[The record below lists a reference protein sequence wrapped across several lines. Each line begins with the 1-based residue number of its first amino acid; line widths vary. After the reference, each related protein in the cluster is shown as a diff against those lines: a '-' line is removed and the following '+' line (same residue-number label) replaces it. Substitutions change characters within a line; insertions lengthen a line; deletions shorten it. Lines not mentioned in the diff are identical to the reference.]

1 MITATTSISC
11 PALATSSL
19 QLSFAPSASQL
30 ASSASRGALAP
41 LPSFEADWA
50 SLLASPFFLR
60 SLIVAVLVGLSAPI
74 IGTYLVQRRLSLL
87 GDGIGHVALTGVALG
102 WVVGN
107 LTEVAGGDTLA
118 IPGAVIAS
126 IVGAVIIELVRAKG
140 GASGDVAMAL
150 LFYGGIASGVLVISL
165 AGGTTN
171 QLNSYLFGSIAA
183 VSWSDVYLTIALSL
197 LILVFGL
204 GMRRELF
211 SICND
216 EEFALASG
224 IPVRLLTICLAVVS
238 ALTVSTAMRVVGVL
252 LVSALMIVPVA
263 ITQIYA
269 RSFSATMG
277 WAMLLGV
284 VMCIAGLVFS
294 YFTAAA
300 SGSAIVMGLII
311 LYALAAA
318 LRPLVYRRHLQTP
331 QEPADCG
338 HH

>member
-1 MITATTSISC
+1 MINYPSYLPSSLSSTSAPGQAYGLPLNPRTHS
-11 PALATSSL
+11 LTSS
-19 QLSFAPSASQL
+19 FT
-30 ASSASRGALAP
+30 
-41 LPSFEADWA
+41 ADWE
-50 SLLASPFFLR
+50 SLLSSPFFMR
-60 SLIVAVLVGLSAPI
+60 SLIVAVLVGLSAPV

-107 LTEVAGGDTLA
+107 LTEIAGGDALA

-126 IVGAVIIELVRAKG
+126 IIGAVIIELVRAKG
-140 GASGDVAMAL
+140 AASADVAMAL

-165 AGGTTN
+165 AGGSTN

-183 VSWSDVYLTIALSL
+183 VSWSDVYLTIALSV

-216 EEFALASG
+216 EEFALACG
-224 IPVRLLTICLAVVS
+224 IPVRRLTICLALVS

-263 ITQIYA
+263 IAQIYA
-269 RSFSATMG
+269 RSFNATMG

-284 VMCIAGLVFS
+284 LTCIAGLVFS

-300 SGSAIVMGLII
+300 SGSAIVMGLIT
-311 LYALAAA
+311 LYALSAA
-318 LRPLVYRRHLQTP
+318 LRPLVYRKHLRSP
-331 QEPADCG
+331 SEISSCE
-338 HH
+338 HR

>member
-1 MITATTSISC
+1 MIIPVNHFLPLSAAAVS
-11 PALATSSL
+11 P
-19 QLSFAPSASQL
+19 QQSFALSPTFGGS
-30 ASSASRGALAP
+30 
-41 LPSFEADWA
+41 LPSFEADWS

-102 WVVGN
+102 WLVGN
-107 LTEVAGGDTLA
+107 LTEVAGGDALA
-118 IPGAVIAS
+118 VPGAVIAS

-183 VSWSDVYLTIALSL
+183 VSWSDVYLTIALSV
-197 LILVFGL
+197 LILFFGL
-204 GMRRELF
+204 GLRRELF

-224 IPVRLLTICLAVVS
+224 IPVRLLTVCLAVVS

-263 ITQIYA
+263 ISQIYA

-277 WAMLLGV
+277 WAMALGV
-284 VMCIAGLVFS
+284 IMCIAGLVFS

-300 SGSAIVMGLII
+300 SGSAIVMGLIV

-331 QEPADCG
+331 QEPSNCG

>member
-1 MITATTSISC
+1 MINYPSYLPTS
-11 PALATSSL
+11 L
-19 QLSFAPSASQL
+19 PSAS
-30 ASSASRGALAP
+30 ASEQASGLHLSLRAHSLTS
-41 LPSFEADWA
+41 SFTADWQ
-50 SLLASPFFLR
+50 SLLSSPFFLR
-60 SLIVAVLVGLSAPI
+60 SLIVAVLVGLSAPV

-107 LTEVAGGDTLA
+107 LTEITGGDALA
-118 IPGAVIAS
+118 IP
-126 IVGAVIIELVRAKG
+126 GAVIIELVRVKG
-140 GASGDVAMAL
+140 AASADVAMAL

-183 VSWSDVYLTIALSL
+183 VSWSDVYLTIALSV

-216 EEFALASG
+216 EEFALACG
-224 IPVRLLTICLAVVS
+224 IPVRRLTICLALVS

-263 ITQIYA
+263 IAQIYA
-269 RSFSATMG
+269 RSFNATMG

-284 VMCIAGLVFS
+284 LTCIAGLVFS

-300 SGSAIVMGLII
+300 SGSAIVMGLIT
-311 LYALAAA
+311 LYALSAA
-318 LRPLVYRRHLQTP
+318 LRPLVYRKHLRSP
-331 QEPADCG
+331 SEISSCE
-338 HH
+338 HR

>member
-1 MITATTSISC
+1 MIIAINASLPLSVATTSPQPS
-11 PALATSSL
+11 LGLSSTFVG
-19 QLSFAPSASQL
+19 S
-30 ASSASRGALAP
+30 
-41 LPSFEADWA
+41 LPSFEADWN

-107 LTEVAGGDTLA
+107 LTEVAGGDALA
-118 IPGAVIAS
+118 VPGAVIAS

-183 VSWSDVYLTIALSL
+183 VSWSDVYLTIALSA

-204 GMRRELF
+204 GLRRELF

-263 ITQIYA
+263 ISQIYA
-269 RSFSATMG
+269 RSFSSTMG
-277 WAMLLGV
+277 WAMALGV

-300 SGSAIVMGLII
+300 SGSAIVMGLIT

-318 LRPLVYRRHLQTP
+318 LRPLVYRWHLRTP
-331 QEPADCG
+331 QEIANCE

>member
-1 MITATTSISC
+1 MIIPVNRILPLSAAAVS
-11 PALATSSL
+11 P
-19 QLSFAPSASQL
+19 QQSFALSPTFGGS
-30 ASSASRGALAP
+30 
-41 LPSFEADWA
+41 LPSFEADWS

-102 WVVGN
+102 WLVGN
-107 LTEVAGGDTLA
+107 LTEVAGGDALA
-118 IPGAVIAS
+118 VPGAVIAS

-183 VSWSDVYLTIALSL
+183 VSWSDVYLTIALSV
-197 LILVFGL
+197 LILFFGL
-204 GMRRELF
+204 GLRRELF

-224 IPVRLLTICLAVVS
+224 IPVRLLTVCLAVVS

-263 ITQIYA
+263 ISQIYA

-277 WAMLLGV
+277 WAMALGV
-284 VMCIAGLVFS
+284 IMCIAGLVFS

-300 SGSAIVMGLII
+300 SGSAIVMGLIV

-331 QEPADCG
+331 QEPSNCG

>member
-1 MITATTSISC
+1 MMTSASISFY
-11 PALATSSL
+11 AA
-19 QLSFAPSASQL
+19 AASGHF
-30 ASSASRGALAP
+30 RGALSPATGTP
-41 LPSFEADWA
+41 WPSFEADWG
-50 SLLASPFFLR
+50 SLLTSPFFLR

-107 LTEVAGGDTLA
+107 LTEVAGGDAIA

-183 VSWSDVYLTIALSL
+183 VSWSDVYLTIALSV

-204 GMRRELF
+204 GLRRELF

-269 RSFSATMG
+269 RSFGSTMG

-284 VMCIAGLVFS
+284 IMCIAGLVFS

-300 SGSAIVMGLII
+300 SGSAIVMGLIA

-318 LRPLVYRRHLQTP
+318 LRPLVYRRHLRSP
-331 QEPADCG
+331 QEPSNCG

>member
-1 MITATTSISC
+1 MIIPVNHFLPLSAAAVS
-11 PALATSSL
+11 P
-19 QLSFAPSASQL
+19 QQSFALSPTFGGS
-30 ASSASRGALAP
+30 
-41 LPSFEADWA
+41 LPSFEADWS

-102 WVVGN
+102 WLVGN
-107 LTEVAGGDTLA
+107 LTEVAGGDALA
-118 IPGAVIAS
+118 VPGAVIAS

-183 VSWSDVYLTIALSL
+183 VSWSDVYLTIALSV
-197 LILVFGL
+197 LILFFGL
-204 GMRRELF
+204 GLRRELF

-224 IPVRLLTICLAVVS
+224 IPVRLLTVCLAVVS

-263 ITQIYA
+263 ISQIYA

-277 WAMLLGV
+277 WAMALGV
-284 VMCIAGLVFS
+284 IMCIAGLVFS

-331 QEPADCG
+331 QEPSNCG

>member
-1 MITATTSISC
+1 MIIPVNHIFPLSITVVS
-11 PALATSSL
+11 P
-19 QLSFAPSASQL
+19 QLSFALSPTFGGS
-30 ASSASRGALAP
+30 
-41 LPSFEADWA
+41 LPSFEADWS

-102 WVVGN
+102 WLVGN
-107 LTEVAGGDTLA
+107 LTEVAGGDALA
-118 IPGAVIAS
+118 VPGAVIAS

-183 VSWSDVYLTIALSL
+183 VSWSDVYLTIALSV
-197 LILVFGL
+197 LILFFGL
-204 GMRRELF
+204 GLRRELF

-224 IPVRLLTICLAVVS
+224 IPVRLLTVCLAVVS

-263 ITQIYA
+263 ISQIYA
-269 RSFSATMG
+269 RSFSSTMG
-277 WAMLLGV
+277 WAMALGV
-284 VMCIAGLVFS
+284 IMCIAGLVFS

-318 LRPLVYRRHLQTP
+318 LRPLVYRRHLRTP
-331 QEPADCG
+331 QEVANCE
-338 HH
+338 HR

>member
-1 MITATTSISC
+1 MIIPVNHFLPLSAAAAS
-11 PALATSSL
+11 P
-19 QLSFAPSASQL
+19 QLSFALSPTFGGS
-30 ASSASRGALAP
+30 
-41 LPSFEADWA
+41 LPSFEADWS

-102 WVVGN
+102 WLVGN
-107 LTEVAGGDTLA
+107 LTEVAGGDALA
-118 IPGAVIAS
+118 VPGAVIAS

-183 VSWSDVYLTIALSL
+183 VSWSDVYLTIALSV
-197 LILVFGL
+197 LILFFGL
-204 GMRRELF
+204 GLRRELF

-224 IPVRLLTICLAVVS
+224 IPVRLLTVCLAVVS

-263 ITQIYA
+263 ISQIYA
-269 RSFSATMG
+269 RSFSSTMG
-277 WAMLLGV
+277 WAMALGV
-284 VMCIAGLVFS
+284 IMCIAGLVFS

-300 SGSAIVMGLII
+300 SGSAIVMGLIV

-318 LRPLVYRRHLQTP
+318 LRPLVYRRHLRTP
-331 QEPADCG
+331 QEVANCE
-338 HH
+338 HR

>member
-1 MITATTSISC
+1 MIIPVNHIFPLSITAVS
-11 PALATSSL
+11 P
-19 QLSFAPSASQL
+19 QLSFALSPTFGDS
-30 ASSASRGALAP
+30 
-41 LPSFEADWA
+41 LPSFEADWS

-102 WVVGN
+102 WLVGN
-107 LTEVAGGDTLA
+107 LTEVAGGDALA
-118 IPGAVIAS
+118 VPGAVIAS

-183 VSWSDVYLTIALSL
+183 VSWSDVYLTIALSV
-197 LILVFGL
+197 LILFFGL
-204 GMRRELF
+204 GLRRELF

-224 IPVRLLTICLAVVS
+224 IPVRLLTVCLAVVS

-263 ITQIYA
+263 ISQIYA
-269 RSFSATMG
+269 RSFSSTMG
-277 WAMLLGV
+277 WAMALGII
-284 VMCIAGLVFS
+284 MCIAGLVFS

-300 SGSAIVMGLII
+300 SGSAIVMGLIV

-318 LRPLVYRRHLQTP
+318 LRPLVYRRHLRTP
-331 QEPADCG
+331 QEVANCEHP
-338 HH
+338 

>member
-1 MITATTSISC
+1 MITSTTGFSYQ
-11 PALATSSL
+11 ALVASSL
-19 QLSFAPSASQL
+19 HLTFALSP
-30 ASSASRGALAP
+30 SRGSSV
-41 LPSFEADWA
+41 PSFTADWN

-102 WVVGN
+102 WVIGN
-107 LTEVAGGDTLA
+107 LTAVAGGDTLA
-118 IPGAVIAS
+118 VPGAVIAS

-183 VSWSDVYLTIALSL
+183 VSWSDVYLTIALSV
-197 LILVFGL
+197 LILLFGL
-204 GMRRELF
+204 GLRRELF

-263 ITQIYA
+263 ISQIYA
-269 RSFSATMG
+269 PSFSATMG
-277 WAMLLGV
+277 WAMALGV
-284 VMCIAGLVFS
+284 IMCIAGLVFS

-300 SGSAIVMGLII
+300 SGSAIVMGLIA

-318 LRPLVYRRHLQTP
+318 LRPLVYRRHLHTP
-331 QEPADCG
+331 QEPPDCE

>member
-1 MITATTSISC
+1 MIIPVNHLFPLSMTVVS
-11 PALATSSL
+11 P
-19 QLSFAPSASQL
+19 QLSFALSPTFGGS
-30 ASSASRGALAP
+30 
-41 LPSFEADWA
+41 LPSFEADWS

-102 WVVGN
+102 WLVGN
-107 LTEVAGGDTLA
+107 LTEVAGGDALA
-118 IPGAVIAS
+118 VPGAVIAS

-183 VSWSDVYLTIALSL
+183 VSWSDVYLTIALSV
-197 LILVFGL
+197 LILFFGL
-204 GMRRELF
+204 GLRRELF

-224 IPVRLLTICLAVVS
+224 IPVRLLTVCLAVVS

-263 ITQIYA
+263 ISQIYA
-269 RSFSATMG
+269 RSFSSTMG
-277 WAMLLGV
+277 WAMALGV
-284 VMCIAGLVFS
+284 IMCIAGLVFS

-300 SGSAIVMGLII
+300 SGSAIVMGLIV

-318 LRPLVYRRHLQTP
+318 LRPLVYRRHLRTP
-331 QEPADCG
+331 QEVANCE
-338 HH
+338 HR

>member
-1 MITATTSISC
+1 MIIAINASLPLSVATTSPQPSFG
-11 PALATSSL
+11 LSSTFGG
-19 QLSFAPSASQL
+19 S
-30 ASSASRGALAP
+30 
-41 LPSFEADWA
+41 LPSFEADWN

-102 WVVGN
+102 WVIGN
-107 LTEVAGGDTLA
+107 LTEVAGGDALA
-118 IPGAVIAS
+118 VPGAVIAS

-183 VSWSDVYLTIALSL
+183 VSWADVYLTIALSV
-197 LILVFGL
+197 LILFFGL
-204 GMRRELF
+204 GLRRELF

-263 ITQIYA
+263 ISQIYA
-269 RSFSATMG
+269 RSFSSTMG
-277 WAMLLGV
+277 WAMALGV
-284 VMCIAGLVFS
+284 VMCISGLVFS

-300 SGSAIVMGLII
+300 SGSAIVMGLIT
-311 LYALAAA
+311 LYALAVA
-318 LRPLVYRRHLQTP
+318 LRPLVYHRHLRTP
-331 QEPADCG
+331 QEIANCE

>member
-1 MITATTSISC
+1 MINYPSYLPSSLSSTSAPGQAYVLPLNPRTQS
-11 PALATSSL
+11 LTSS
-19 QLSFAPSASQL
+19 FT
-30 ASSASRGALAP
+30 
-41 LPSFEADWA
+41 ADWQ
-50 SLLASPFFLR
+50 SLLSSPFFLR
-60 SLIVAVLVGLSAPI
+60 SLIVAVLVGLSAPV

-107 LTEVAGGDTLA
+107 LTEITGGDALA

-126 IVGAVIIELVRAKG
+126 IIGAVIIELVRAKG
-140 GASGDVAMAL
+140 AASADVAMAL

-183 VSWSDVYLTIALSL
+183 VSWSDVYLTIALSV

-216 EEFALASG
+216 EEFALACG
-224 IPVRLLTICLAVVS
+224 IPVRLLTICLALVS

-263 ITQIYA
+263 IAQIYA
-269 RSFSATMG
+269 RSFNATMG
-277 WAMLLGV
+277 WAMLLG
-284 VMCIAGLVFS
+284 MLTCIAGLVFS

-300 SGSAIVMGLII
+300 SGSAIVMGLIT
-311 LYALAAA
+311 LYGLAAA
-318 LRPLVYRRHLQTP
+318 LRPLLYRKHLRTP
-331 QEPADCG
+331 SEISSCE
-338 HH
+338 HR

>member
-1 MITATTSISC
+1 MIIPVNHIFPLSITVVS
-11 PALATSSL
+11 P
-19 QLSFAPSASQL
+19 QLSFALSPTFGGS
-30 ASSASRGALAP
+30 
-41 LPSFEADWA
+41 LPSFEADWS

-74 IGTYLVQRRLSLL
+74 IGTYLVQRSLSLL

-102 WVVGN
+102 WLVGN
-107 LTEVAGGDTLA
+107 LTEVAGGDALA
-118 IPGAVIAS
+118 VPGAVIAS

-183 VSWSDVYLTIALSL
+183 VSWSDVYLTIALSV
-197 LILVFGL
+197 LILFFGL
-204 GMRRELF
+204 GLRRELF

-216 EEFALASG
+216 EEFALAIG
-224 IPVRLLTICLAVVS
+224 IPVRLLTVCLAVVS

-263 ITQIYA
+263 ISQIYA

-277 WAMLLGV
+277 WAMALGV
-284 VMCIAGLVFS
+284 IMCIAGLVFS

-300 SGSAIVMGLII
+300 SGSAIVMGLIV

-318 LRPLVYRRHLQTP
+318 LRPLVYRRHLRTP
-331 QEPADCG
+331 QEVANCE
-338 HH
+338 HR

>member
-1 MITATTSISC
+1 MIIPVNHILPLSAAAVS
-11 PALATSSL
+11 P
-19 QLSFAPSASQL
+19 QLSFALSPTFGGS
-30 ASSASRGALAP
+30 
-41 LPSFEADWA
+41 LPSFEADWS

-102 WVVGN
+102 WLVGN
-107 LTEVAGGDTLA
+107 LTEVAGGDALA
-118 IPGAVIAS
+118 VPGAVIAS

-183 VSWSDVYLTIALSL
+183 VSWSDVYLTIALSV
-197 LILVFGL
+197 LILFFGL
-204 GMRRELF
+204 GLRRELF

-224 IPVRLLTICLAVVS
+224 IPVRLLTVCLAVVS

-263 ITQIYA
+263 ISQIYA
-269 RSFSATMG
+269 RSFSSTMG
-277 WAMLLGV
+277 WAMALGV
-284 VMCIAGLVFS
+284 IMCIAGLVFS

-311 LYALAAA
+311 LYALAAT

-331 QEPADCG
+331 QEPSNCG

>member
-1 MITATTSISC
+1 MIIPVNHILPLSITAVS
-11 PALATSSL
+11 PQRGFALSSTFGG
-19 QLSFAPSASQL
+19 S
-30 ASSASRGALAP
+30 
-41 LPSFEADWA
+41 LPSFEADWS

-102 WVVGN
+102 WLVGN
-107 LTEVAGGDTLA
+107 LTEVAGGDALA
-118 IPGAVIAS
+118 VPGAVIAS

-183 VSWSDVYLTIALSL
+183 VSWSDVYLTIALSV
-197 LILVFGL
+197 LILFFGFGL
-204 GMRRELF
+204 RRELF

-224 IPVRLLTICLAVVS
+224 IPVRLLTVCLAVVS

-263 ITQIYA
+263 ISQIYA

-331 QEPADCG
+331 QEPSNCG

>member
-1 MITATTSISC
+1 MIIAINASLPLSVATTSPQPS
-11 PALATSSL
+11 LGLSSTFDG
-19 QLSFAPSASQL
+19 S
-30 ASSASRGALAP
+30 
-41 LPSFEADWA
+41 LPSFEADWN

-107 LTEVAGGDTLA
+107 LTEVAGGDALA
-118 IPGAVIAS
+118 VPGAVIAS
-126 IVGAVIIELVRAKG
+126 IAGAVIIELVRAKG

-183 VSWSDVYLTIALSL
+183 VSWSDVYLTIALSV
-197 LILVFGL
+197 LILFFGL
-204 GMRRELF
+204 GLRRELF

-263 ITQIYA
+263 ISQIYA
-269 RSFSATMG
+269 RSFSSTMG
-277 WAMLLGV
+277 WAMALGV
-284 VMCIAGLVFS
+284 VMCVAGLVFS

-300 SGSAIVMGLII
+300 SGSAIVMGLIT

-318 LRPLVYRRHLQTP
+318 LRPLVYRRHLRTP
-331 QEPADCG
+331 QEIANCE

>member
-1 MITATTSISC
+1 MIITVTSTPLSVATIS
-11 PALATSSL
+11 PQPSLGLSSTFVG
-19 QLSFAPSASQL
+19 S
-30 ASSASRGALAP
+30 
-41 LPSFEADWA
+41 LPSFEADWN

-107 LTEVAGGDTLA
+107 LTEVAGGDALA
-118 IPGAVIAS
+118 VPGAVIAS

-183 VSWSDVYLTIALSL
+183 VSWSDVYLTIALSV

-204 GMRRELF
+204 GLRRELF

-263 ITQIYA
+263 ISQIYA
-269 RSFSATMG
+269 RSFSSTMG
-277 WAMLLGV
+277 WAMALGV

-300 SGSAIVMGLII
+300 SGSAIVMGLIT

-318 LRPLVYRRHLQTP
+318 LRPLVYRRHLRTP
-331 QEPADCG
+331 QEIANCE

>member
-1 MITATTSISC
+1 MIIPVNHILPPSITAVS
-11 PALATSSL
+11 PQRGFALSPTFGGS
-19 QLSFAPSASQL
+19 
-30 ASSASRGALAP
+30 
-41 LPSFEADWA
+41 LPSFEADWS

-102 WVVGN
+102 WLVGN
-107 LTEVAGGDTLA
+107 LTEVAGGDALA
-118 IPGAVIAS
+118 VPGAVIAS

-183 VSWSDVYLTIALSL
+183 VSWSDVYLTIALSV
-197 LILVFGL
+197 LILFFGL
-204 GMRRELF
+204 GLRRELF

-224 IPVRLLTICLAVVS
+224 IPVRLLTVCLAVVS

-263 ITQIYA
+263 ISQIYA
-269 RSFSATMG
+269 RSFSSTMG
-277 WAMLLGV
+277 WAMALGV
-284 VMCIAGLVFS
+284 IMCIAGLVFS

-300 SGSAIVMGLII
+300 SGSAIVMGLIV
-311 LYALAAA
+311 LYALAAT

-331 QEPADCG
+331 QEPSNCG

>member
-1 MITATTSISC
+1 MIIPVNHILPLSITTVS
-11 PALATSSL
+11 P
-19 QLSFAPSASQL
+19 QQSFALSPTFGGS
-30 ASSASRGALAP
+30 
-41 LPSFEADWA
+41 LPSFEADWS

-102 WVVGN
+102 WLVGN
-107 LTEVAGGDTLA
+107 LTEVVGGDALA
-118 IPGAVIAS
+118 VPGAVIAS

-183 VSWSDVYLTIALSL
+183 VSWSDVYLTIALSV
-197 LILVFGL
+197 LILFFGL
-204 GMRRELF
+204 GLRRELF

-224 IPVRLLTICLAVVS
+224 IPVRLLTVCLAVVS

-263 ITQIYA
+263 ISQIYA
-269 RSFSATMG
+269 RSFSSTMG
-277 WAMLLGV
+277 WAMALGV
-284 VMCIAGLVFS
+284 IMCIAGLVFS

-300 SGSAIVMGLII
+300 SGSAIVMGLIV

-331 QEPADCG
+331 QEPSNCG

>member
-1 MITATTSISC
+1 MIIPVNHIFPLSITVVS
-11 PALATSSL
+11 P
-19 QLSFAPSASQL
+19 QLSFALSPTFGGS
-30 ASSASRGALAP
+30 
-41 LPSFEADWA
+41 LPSFEADWS

-102 WVVGN
+102 WLVGN
-107 LTEVAGGDTLA
+107 LTEVAGGDALA
-118 IPGAVIAS
+118 VPGAVIAS

-183 VSWSDVYLTIALSL
+183 VSWSDVYLTIALSV
-197 LILVFGL
+197 LILFFGL
-204 GMRRELF
+204 GLRRELF

-224 IPVRLLTICLAVVS
+224 IPVRLLTVCLAVVS

-263 ITQIYA
+263 ISQIYA
-269 RSFSATMG
+269 RSFSSTMG
-277 WAMLLGV
+277 WAMALGV
-284 VMCIAGLVFS
+284 IMCIAGLVFS

-300 SGSAIVMGLII
+300 SGSAIVMGLIV

-318 LRPLVYRRHLQTP
+318 LRPLVYRRHLRTP
-331 QEPADCG
+331 QEVANCE
-338 HH
+338 HR

>member
-1 MITATTSISC
+1 MIIAINASLPLSVATTS
-11 PALATSSL
+11 PQPSL
-19 QLSFAPSASQL
+19 GLFSIFGGS
-30 ASSASRGALAP
+30 
-41 LPSFEADWA
+41 LPSFEADWN

-107 LTEVAGGDTLA
+107 LTEVAGGDALA
-118 IPGAVIAS
+118 VPGAVIAS

-183 VSWSDVYLTIALSL
+183 VSWTDVYLTIALSV

-204 GMRRELF
+204 GLRRELF

-263 ITQIYA
+263 ISQIYA
-269 RSFSATMG
+269 RSFSSTMG
-277 WAMLLGV
+277 WAMALGV

-300 SGSAIVMGLII
+300 SGSAIVMGLIT

-318 LRPLVYRRHLQTP
+318 LRPLVYRRHLRTP
-331 QEPADCG
+331 QEIANCERG
-338 HH
+338 

>member
-1 MITATTSISC
+1 MCI
-11 PALATSSL
+11 
-19 QLSFAPSASQL
+19 
-30 ASSASRGALAP
+30 R
-41 LPSFEADWA
+41 D
-50 SLLASPFFLR
+50 R
-60 SLIVAVLVGLSAPI
+60 
-74 IGTYLVQRRLSLL
+74 
-87 GDGIGHVALTGVALG
+87 
-102 WVVGN
+102 
-107 LTEVAGGDTLA
+107 
-118 IPGAVIAS
+118 
-126 IVGAVIIELVRAKG
+126 
-140 GASGDVAMAL
+140 
-150 LFYGGIASGVLVISL
+150 

-183 VSWSDVYLTIALSL
+183 VSWSDVYLTIALSV
-197 LILVFGL
+197 LILFFGL
-204 GMRRELF
+204 GLRRELF

-224 IPVRLLTICLAVVS
+224 IPVRLLTVCLAVVS

-252 LVSALMIVPVA
+252 LVSALMIVAVA
-263 ITQIYA
+263 ISQIYA

-277 WAMLLGV
+277 WAMALGV
-284 VMCIAGLVFS
+284 IMCIAGLVFS

-331 QEPADCG
+331 QEPSNCG

>member
-1 MITATTSISC
+1 MIIPVNHFLPLSAAAAS
-11 PALATSSL
+11 P
-19 QLSFAPSASQL
+19 QLSFALSPTFGGS
-30 ASSASRGALAP
+30 
-41 LPSFEADWA
+41 LPSFEADWS

-102 WVVGN
+102 WLVGN
-107 LTEVAGGDTLA
+107 LTEVAGGDALA
-118 IPGAVIAS
+118 VPGAVIAS

-183 VSWSDVYLTIALSL
+183 VSWSDVYLTIALSV
-197 LILVFGL
+197 LILFFGL
-204 GMRRELF
+204 GLRRELF

-224 IPVRLLTICLAVVS
+224 IPVRLLTVCLAVVS

-263 ITQIYA
+263 ISQIYA
-269 RSFSATMG
+269 RSFSSTMG
-277 WAMLLGV
+277 WAMALGV
-284 VMCIAGLVFS
+284 IMCIAGLVFS

-300 SGSAIVMGLII
+300 SGSAIVMGLIV

-318 LRPLVYRRHLQTP
+318 LRPLVYRRHLRTP
-331 QEPADCG
+331 QEVANCEHP
-338 HH
+338 

>member
-1 MITATTSISC
+1 MINYPSYLPTSLPSTSAPGQAC
-11 PALATSSL
+11 GLPLNPRTHSLTSS
-19 QLSFAPSASQL
+19 FT
-30 ASSASRGALAP
+30 
-41 LPSFEADWA
+41 ADWE
-50 SLLASPFFLR
+50 SLLSSPFFLR
-60 SLIVAVLVGLSAPI
+60 SLIVAVLVGLSAPV

-107 LTEVAGGDTLA
+107 LTEIAGGDALA

-126 IVGAVIIELVRAKG
+126 IIGAVIIELVRAKG
-140 GASGDVAMAL
+140 AASADVAMAL

-183 VSWSDVYLTIALSL
+183 VSWSDVYLTIALSV

-216 EEFALASG
+216 EEFALACG
-224 IPVRLLTICLAVVS
+224 IPVRLLTICLALVS

-263 ITQIYA
+263 IAQIYA
-269 RSFSATMG
+269 RSFNDTMG
-277 WAMLLGV
+277 WAMLLG
-284 VMCIAGLVFS
+284 MLTCIAGLVFS

-300 SGSAIVMGLII
+300 SGSAIVMGLIT
-311 LYALAAA
+311 LYGLAAA
-318 LRPLVYRRHLQTP
+318 LRPLVYRKHLRTP
-331 QEPADCG
+331 SEISSCE
-338 HH
+338 HR

>member
-1 MITATTSISC
+1 
-11 PALATSSL
+11 
-19 QLSFAPSASQL
+19 
-30 ASSASRGALAP
+30 
-41 LPSFEADWA
+41 
-50 SLLASPFFLR
+50 
-60 SLIVAVLVGLSAPI
+60 
-74 IGTYLVQRRLSLL
+74 
-87 GDGIGHVALTGVALG
+87 
-102 WVVGN
+102 
-107 LTEVAGGDTLA
+107 
-118 IPGAVIAS
+118 
-126 IVGAVIIELVRAKG
+126 
-140 GASGDVAMAL
+140 
-150 LFYGGIASGVLVISL
+150 
-165 AGGTTN
+165 
-171 QLNSYLFGSIAA
+171 
-183 VSWSDVYLTIALSL
+183 
-197 LILVFGL
+197 
-204 GMRRELF
+204 MRRELF

-224 IPVRLLTICLAVVS
+224 IPVRLLTTCLAVVS

-277 WAMLLGV
+277 WA
-284 VMCIAGLVFS
+284 MCIAGLVFS

>member
-1 MITATTSISC
+1 MIIPVNHFLPLSAAAVS
-11 PALATSSL
+11 P
-19 QLSFAPSASQL
+19 QQSFALSPTFGGS
-30 ASSASRGALAP
+30 
-41 LPSFEADWA
+41 LPSFEADWS

-102 WVVGN
+102 WLVGN
-107 LTEVAGGDTLA
+107 LTEVAGGDALA
-118 IPGAVIAS
+118 VPGAVIAS

-183 VSWSDVYLTIALSL
+183 VSWSDVYLTIALSV
-197 LILVFGL
+197 LILFFGL
-204 GMRRELF
+204 GLRRELF

-224 IPVRLLTICLAVVS
+224 IPVRLLTVCLAVVS

-252 LVSALMIVPVA
+252 LVSALTIVPVA
-263 ITQIYA
+263 ISQIYA

-277 WAMLLGV
+277 WAMALGV
-284 VMCIAGLVFS
+284 IMCIAGLVFS

-331 QEPADCG
+331 QEPSNCG